1 VAVSLSSRDLDE
13 TSAFYERLG
22 FACRANSPAA
32 DAGLIVSR
40 GEIELEFRHVPG
52 LDPFSNG
59 ATTYV
64 RVPHPDQLHSEWEA
78 IGVSLDRASGSR
90 LIPPAET
97 GADDREFRLIDL
109 SGNVIRFG
117 SAAE

>member
-1 VAVSLSSRDLDE
+1 VPLSSHDLDE
-13 TSAFYERLG
+13 TFAFYERLG
-22 FACRANSPAA
+22 FERRSDSPAP
-32 DAGLIVSR
+32 DAGLIVCR

-59 ATTYV
+59 ASTYI

-90 LIPPAET
+90 LTPPVDT
-97 GADDREFRLIDL
+97 GVDGREFTLIDL

-117 SAAE
+117 STVE

>member
-1 VAVSLSSRDLDE
+1 MAVSLSSRDLDE

-22 FACRANSPAA
+22 FACRPKSSEAGP
-32 DAGLIVSR
+32 GLIVSR
-40 GEIELEFRHVPG
+40 GEIELAFRHVPG
-52 LDPFSNG
+52 LDPFSND
-59 ATTYV
+59 AAAYI

-90 LIPPAET
+90 LIPPVDT
-97 GADDREFRLIDL
+97 GADDREFTLIDL